1 MSLGFRVGALRGPEL
16 EGEVK
21 IVADKKVTPKPA
33 ARSTAARSTGA
44 ATRVTKVSLKKKKKR

>member
-1 MSLGFRVGALRGPEL
+1 MGALRGPEL

-33 ARSTAARSTGA
+33 AKAEAEKSTGA

>member
-1 MSLGFRVGALRGPEL
+1 M
-16 EGEVK
+16 

-44 ATRVTKVSLKKKKKR
+44 ATRVTKISLKKKKKK